1 MKTNIHHLFTASILS
16 AAIVVCASCSEG
28 KYHVEGTI
36 TEAEDSV
43 LYFEHISLN
52 GPVVLDQTTLK
63 ADGTFH
69 FSQKAA
75 DAPEF
80 YRLRIA
86 NRFINLAADSTETV
100 TVKAAYPTMNSQYTV
115 EGSYDCQKIKELT
128 LLQMQL
134 QNQIQG
140 IARDP
145 MLNMATATQAVDSA
159 ITAYKDS
166 VKRNYIFAEPMKA
179 YAYFALF
186 QTLNIGGGQ
195 GVLIFNPNASEDD
208 LRVYGAVAT
217 SWDTYFPHAERGQ
230 NLHNIA
236 IQGMKD
242 LRIIRNR
249 QNQTID
255 LSQVDVSNT
264 VDIALPDNKGKTA
277 RLSDLK
283 GKVVL
288 LDFHLFGS
296 DNSTERIMALRE
308 VYNKYHAQG
317 FEIYQ
322 IGYDANEHFWKT
334 QTAALPWVCVYDAEG
349 LGSLNLMRYNVQ
361 AIPTFFLVKRDN
373 TIHKRDAQ
381 IEDLEKE
388 IKSLL

>member
-317 FEIYQ
+317 LEIYQ